1 MPVGALGLAFL
12 VPLPAG
18 AYCFTVVYLLTG
30 TVSWLVLR
38 RGLCNCWGWGTP
50 SQFLSTTEHSP
61 ATLWLLVRGWDIV
74 ASCPFTLHIREAG
87 EQDDLGSQAI

>member
-1 MPVGALGLAFL
+1 MAVCALGLAFL

-38 RGLCNCWGWGTP
+38 MGLCNCWGWGTP
-50 SQFLSTTEHSP
+50 SQFLSTTGCSP
-61 ATLWLLVRGWDIV
+61 AILQLLVRGWDIV
-74 ASCPFTLHIREAG
+74 ASCHFIPHIREAG